1 MFRTIALT
9 LLTLSDQYIMVMLV
23 VLVLTVLAVMRNSV
37 LTNFLAS
44 IGWFISMVLN
54 FSLSAN
60 SSIQIAFGYL
70 SLILGAIF
78 IIASLSGALS
88 MMNERSQ
95 RKTTL

>member
-1 MFRTIALT
+1 M
-9 LLTLSDQYIMVMLV
+9 LTLSDQYIMVMLV
-23 VLVLTVLAVMRNSV
+23 VLVLTILAVMRNTV

-44 IGWFISMVLN
+44 IGWFLSMVLN

-60 SSIQIAFGYL
+60 SSVQIGFGYL
-70 SLILGAIF
+70 SLILGVIF

-88 MMNERSQ
+88 MMSERKE

>member
-1 MFRTIALT
+1 
-9 LLTLSDQYIMVMLV
+9 MVMLV
-23 VLVLTVLAVMRNSV
+23 VLVLTILAVMRNTV

-44 IGWFISMVLN
+44 IGWFLSMVLN

-60 SSIQIAFGYL
+60 SSVQIGFGYL
-70 SLILGAIF
+70 SLILGVIF

-88 MMNERSQ
+88 MMSERKE